1 MSKEGVGTIKFM
13 QKILGVRQLEKQPR
27 EWASVKLNAQEQHNP
42 VNMLAELQYNK
53 KTAEN
58 TIEQNVVMRFQNDD
72 RIKRR

>member
-1 MSKEGVGTIKFM
+1 
-13 QKILGVRQLEKQPR
+13 
-27 EWASVKLNAQEQHNP
+27 
-42 VNMLAELQYNK
+42 MLAELQYNK